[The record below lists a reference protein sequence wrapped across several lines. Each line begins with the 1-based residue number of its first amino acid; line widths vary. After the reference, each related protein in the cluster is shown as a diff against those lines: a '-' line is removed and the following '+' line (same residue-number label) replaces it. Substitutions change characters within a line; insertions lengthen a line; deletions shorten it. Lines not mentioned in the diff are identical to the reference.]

1 MWDRMLDRMLRG
13 FVRVG
18 RLEIDYPGGR
28 RGAYGPGTGATGAAG
43 RPARIAFA
51 DARVARDILRNPQ
64 LGVVEAWMDGRI
76 DVRGDL
82 EAFVAVLIANAR
94 LGPVGPMRWVEAAER
109 ARKRAV
115 QANPRSRARANV
127 AHHYDLEAGLYD
139 LFLDADRQYSCA
151 YFPRPGMT
159 LEAAQEAKKAH
170 IARKLLIEPGMR
182 VLDIGCGWG
191 GMAMTLAREHGARV
205 TGITLSEEQ
214 HALATARVAA
224 AGLADRV
231 EIRLEDYRDTAGTFD
246 RIVSVGMF
254 EHVGVPNY
262 RLYFDRVRELMGPD
276 GVALIHTIGRSGP
289 PGITA
294 PFITKY
300 IFPGGYVPALSE
312 TAAAIERSGLGLS
325 DLEVWR
331 LHYAETLRH
340 WRTRFEARAEE
351 ATRLYDAR
359 FVRMWLWYLTGS
371 EMSFRHHDQVV
382 FQFQLARR
390 KDTVPA
396 TRDYL
401 YDGLE
406 RPHAP
411 QGDGLERP
419 HDTQRGGLERP
430 HDVPGVE
437 PRPHPERE
445 EHAAGDR
452 VQGHGLGERAAHGI
466 GMGEGEPAG
475 EGQRRHDP

>member
-1 MWDRMLDRMLRG
+1 MTTSTPPTTRMLDRMLRA

-18 RLEIDYPGGR
+18 RLEVAYASGHV
-28 RGAYGPGTGATGAAG
+28 GAYGPGAGAEGAAA
-43 RPARIAFA
+43 RPARVRFL
-51 DARVARDILRNPQ
+51 DGRVPRDILRNPQ
-64 LGVVEAWMDGRI
+64 LGVCEAWMDGRI

-82 EAFVAVLIANAR
+82 EAFVAVLVANMR
-94 LGPVGPMRWVEAAER
+94 LGPVGPMRAVHAAEV
-109 ARKRAV
+109 ARRRIV
-115 QANPRSRARANV
+115 QANPRARARANV
-127 AHHYDLEAGLYD
+127 AHHYDLDGGLYD

-170 IARKLLIEPGMR
+170 VAAKLLIAPGMR
-182 VLDIGCGWG
+182 VLDVGCGWG
-191 GMAMTLAREHGARV
+191 GLAITLARDHGARV

-214 HALATARVAA
+214 RSLAAARVAA

-231 EIRLEDYRDTAGTFD
+231 DIRLEDYRDVSGPFD
-246 RIVSVGMF
+246 RVVSVGMF

-262 RLYFDRVRELMGPD
+262 RRYFERVRDLLAPD

-312 TAAAIERSGLGLS
+312 AMRAIERTGLVLA
-325 DLEVWR
+325 DAEIWR
-331 LHYAETLRH
+331 GHYAETLRL
-340 WRTRFEARAEE
+340 WRERFEARAEE

-359 FVRMWLWYLTGS
+359 FVRMWRWYLVAS

-382 FQFQLARR
+382 FQLQLARR
-390 KDTVPA
+390 KDAVPG

-401 YDGLE
+401 HGPE
-406 RPHAP
+406 RARDAP
-411 QGDGLERP
+411 DQ
-419 HDTQRGGLERP
+419 
-430 HDVPGVE
+430 E
-437 PRPHPERE
+437 PRPHARPDG
-445 EHAAGDR
+445 AAEAVARRD
-452 VQGHGLGERAAHGI
+452 A
-466 GMGEGEPAG
+466 PARDG
-475 EGQRRHDP
+475 RSRRHP